1 MPASSP
7 APASAGVR
15 RWIPRRFVVADRSME
30 PTLVDGQGLIAVA
43 TRHARPGE
51 LRCFQ
56 HPQRPGF
63 WMVKRVTDVHD
74 DGTMI
79 VLSDNRSATVADS
92 RTFGPIPIIGSYRV
106 VVRFPRRVM

>member
-1 MPASSP
+1 
-7 APASAGVR
+7 
-15 RWIPRRFVVADRSME
+15 ME
-30 PTLVDGQGLIAVA
+30 PTLVHGQGMFAVA
-43 TRHARPGE
+43 TRRARLGQ

-74 DGTMI
+74 DGTMT
-79 VLSDNRSATVADS
+79 VLSDNRSATTADS

-106 VVRFPRRVM
+106 VVRVPRRLM